1 MFRKN
6 LISIFNNQK
15 LKTKFLLIYVFCILI
30 PLSVSNFI
38 IIYIV
43 IDSEKKQSYK
53 IAENTADAIHYK
65 ISNTI
70 DDALSITI
78 KMYTNKILN
87 DFLDKNFENNIDFYN
102 EYMQLTKNKILDN
115 DYGQYISNYIFY
127 SNNSSLVTGGKLA
140 DINSIENEQWYISY
154 LNSNRNLYLYSYY
167 DINKRIY
174 NQIADVRTIS
184 VIHKLD
190 YYNKEHVKLVKLDLN
205 YSLILQDIINANYE
219 NKIYICN
226 SDKIILS
233 NDEESYTASDFV
245 PKSNINFDNFIINKP
260 LSFYGQT
267 WDIYI
272 MPYKLN
278 SIQII
283 IDNIALIII
292 LFCADLF
299 VPVFFMYM
307 INKSITERLLI
318 LNSHL
323 NEINTENFKQI
334 DMSSSNDEIGNL
346 INNYNLTVKKID
358 TLIHVVYVNKLAKQE
373 LILAKKQ
380 AELLALQSQ
389 INPHFMF
396 NSLESIRMRS
406 LIKNEKETSE
416 IIAKLAILIRQSIYW
431 GNDIITIEEE
441 IKYVKAYLEIQKYR
455 FDEKLSFYI
464 NVCEKCLKINIP
476 KITLVTF
483 VENSCI
489 HGIEHTS
496 KKGSII
502 IDISIFQ
509 DNIEIVIEDT
519 GKGMDENKLSN
530 LINQVENANILML
543 DKSNSIGII
552 NAFIR
557 LKTYF
562 KDNIKFNITS
572 ELNKGTKINLTI
584 SLRDIE

>member
-15 LKTKFLLIYVFCILI
+15 LKTKFLFIYVFCILI

-87 DFLDKNFENNIDFYN
+87 DFLDKDFENNVDFYN
-102 EYMQLTKNKILDN
+102 EYIQLTKNKILDT

-205 YSLILQDIINANYE
+205 YPLILQDIINANYE

-233 NDEESYTASDFV
+233 NDEDSYTASDFV
-245 PKSNINFDNFIINKP
+245 DKSNINLNNFIINKP

-272 MPYKLN
+272 MSYKLN

-346 INNYNLTVKKID
+346 INNYNLTVKKMD

-455 FDEKLSFYI
+455 FDEKLSFHI

-502 IDISIFQ
+502 IDISIVQ

-519 GKGMDENKLSN
+519 GKGMDQNKLSN
-530 LINQVENANILML
+530 LIEQVENADILML

-584 SLRDIE
+584 ALRDLK

>member
-1 MFRKN
+1 
-6 LISIFNNQK
+6 
-15 LKTKFLLIYVFCILI
+15 
-30 PLSVSNFI
+30 
-38 IIYIV
+38 
-43 IDSEKKQSYK
+43 
-53 IAENTADAIHYK
+53 
-65 ISNTI
+65 
-70 DDALSITI
+70 
-78 KMYTNKILN
+78 
-87 DFLDKNFENNIDFYN
+87 
-102 EYMQLTKNKILDN
+102 
-115 DYGQYISNYIFY
+115 
-127 SNNSSLVTGGKLA
+127 
-140 DINSIENEQWYISY
+140 
-154 LNSNRNLYLYSYY
+154 
-167 DINKRIY
+167 
-174 NQIADVRTIS
+174 
-184 VIHKLD
+184 
-190 YYNKEHVKLVKLDLN
+190 
-205 YSLILQDIINANYE
+205 
-219 NKIYICN
+219 
-226 SDKIILS
+226 
-233 NDEESYTASDFV
+233 
-245 PKSNINFDNFIINKP
+245 
-260 LSFYGQT
+260 
-267 WDIYI
+267 
-272 MPYKLN
+272 
-278 SIQII
+278 
-283 IDNIALIII
+283 
-292 LFCADLF
+292 
-299 VPVFFMYM
+299 
-307 INKSITERLLI
+307 
-318 LNSHL
+318 
-323 NEINTENFKQI
+323 
-334 DMSSSNDEIGNL
+334 
-346 INNYNLTVKKID
+346 
-358 TLIHVVYVNKLAKQE
+358 VVYVNKLAKQE